1 VAGVAE
7 LGSPGAIAVMKQ
19 KVFSTFRTAVL
30 LVAILTIGL
39 FSAVAQDCRLQIRFA
54 GFTPLKYYTVL
65 MISFAPTTNSCA
77 GVKAAVDWS
86 DDLVTWKSVEQAG
99 GLPCVTS
106 GAEVQ
111 VIDETDSRS
120 TLRRFYRVRQ
130 AGSCP

>member
-1 VAGVAE
+1 
-7 LGSPGAIAVMKQ
+7 MKPT
-19 KVFSTFRTAVL
+19 VIPTFRTAVL
-30 LVAILTIGL
+30 LIAILTIGL
-39 FSAVAQDCRLQIRFA
+39 SSAVAQDCRLQIGFA

-65 MISFAPTTNSCA
+65 KISFAPATNSCA

-86 DDLVTWKSVEQAG
+86 DDLVTWKPVVQAS

-111 VIDETDSRS
+111 VIDETDSRL

>member
-1 VAGVAE
+1 
-7 LGSPGAIAVMKQ
+7 MKRT
-19 KVFSTFRTAVL
+19 VFSSFRTVVL
-30 LVAILTIGL
+30 FIAILTIGL
-39 FSAVAQDCRLQIRFA
+39 FPAVAQDCRLQIKFA
-54 GFTPLKYYTVL
+54 GFSPVKNYTVL
-65 MISFAPTTNSCA
+65 KISFAPTTNSCA

-86 DDLVTWKSVEQAG
+86 ADLVTWKPVVQAA

-111 VIDETDSRS
+111 VIDETDSQQ